1 LLSELDSSIVVASVI
16 SGVNSSVIWVP
27 DVGEF
32 SLSLT
37 NVRLSRENFVIEAEV
52 WNEIV
57 SLGFLWWLEAGD
69 KGVLELGFG
78 TGDMSLGICDINVL
92 WAKVWYEIIFWIS
105 LWGLEGRN

>member
-1 LLSELDSSIVVASVI
+1 LLSELNSSVVVASVI

-37 NVRLSRENFVIEAEV
+37 NVGLSRKNFVIEAEV
-52 WNEIV
+52 WNEIA
-57 SLGFLWWLEAGD
+57 SLRFLWGLEAGD

-78 TGDMSLGICDINVL
+78 TGDMSLGVCDINVL
-92 WAKVWYEIIFWIS
+92 
-105 LWGLEGRN
+105 